1 MPKKSKRVSR
11 RRVSRRRVSRH
22 RRYRLSSLRDWPR
35 VVAPGVPPPQIKDC
49 GDYTWR
55 VPQPGIN
62 TYMGGGGC
70 PSWKLTGYVSPY
82 TRAAR
87 ISRSNHGR
95 VAAARR
101 DALNK
106 EKLSVERVYSQ
117 AEGLLLPS
125 EIAVLERR
133 LIELDCARELPV
145 GSGAPWENPK
155 SRARLCKRNHH
166 RNCKCGKRDWIFL
179 PDSSGW
185 TD

>member
-1 MPKKSKRVSR
+1 MRKSRTKLRKSSSRRRRSRRMPKKSKRVSR

-106 EKLSVERVYSQ
+106 EKLSVE
-117 AEGLLLPS
+117 
-125 EIAVLERR
+125 
-133 LIELDCARELPV
+133 
-145 GSGAPWENPK
+145 NPK

-179 PDSSGW
+179 PGSSGW